1 MHWRSVPKGT
11 ATPHARGSAT
21 ARRRSP
27 GAGRS
32 SPRSP
37 LITWHRHTGASFTS
51 DLTPSQHAAAGA
63 ARKLVALALR
73 KSAHA
78 VSPDRGVLHSA
89 GCGEGGAGAAADPPQ
104 GGRKL
109 GRGRPGMQGI
119 GGSGSRRAGGS
130 GTAGAPESLH
140 GGRNRGRGRPGMQ
153 GIGGSGTLRA
163 GGSGGSGG
171 SGAPAEPSQG
181 GRNRGRGRPGMQGI
195 GGSGIRGRQKDGGC
209 GATSSACSWT
219 LAADEGPRLAAT
231 AAKTRRMAAIVHL
244 DGAMAWMPVPK
255 DCCFVV

>member
-119 GGSGSRRAGGS
+119 GGSG
-130 GTAGAPESLH
+130 
-140 GGRNRGRGRPGMQ
+140 
-153 GIGGSGTLRA
+153 TLRA

>member
-1 MHWRSVPKGT
+1 MPKGT
-11 ATPHARGSAT
+11 ATPHARGSAA
-21 ARRRSP
+21 AR
-27 GAGRS
+27 GRS
-32 SPRSP
+32 SP
-37 LITWHRHTGASFTS
+37 LITWHRQTGASFTS

-63 ARKLVALALR
+63 ARKLVALAPR

-78 VSPDRGVLHSA
+78 ASPDRGVLHSA
-89 GCGEGGAGAAADPPQ
+89 GCGEGGAGAAAPEPPQ

-130 GTAGAPESLH
+130 GSAGAPDSLQ
-140 GGRNRGRGRPGMQ
+140 GGRNRGRGSPGMQ
-153 GIGGSGTLRA
+153 GIGGSGTRRA

-171 SGAPAEPSQG
+171 SGAPEPSQG

-195 GGSGIRGRQKDGGC
+195 GIRGRQKDGGC

-231 AAKTRRMAAIVHL
+231 AAKRRRKAIVHL
-244 DGAMAWMPVPK
+244 DGAIAWMPRW
-255 DCCFVV
+255 DCCFVVSGTRGVYLLDGVVLR